1 MTPTTET
8 TPLTKWTVPTT
19 TPHGPRQ
26 PLLPAEPRRES
37 VRDGV
42 GTNARRPDGIPKVK
56 GEFAY
61 SSDLWAEGMLH
72 GATVRSPH
80 PYARI
85 VRIDTSPAKAIEG
98 VRSVLT
104 HEDVPGAK
112 TYGMEHADQ
121 PVLAWDIVRYHG
133 EAVAIVAAEDP
144 ETARRA
150 ADAVVVEY
158 EVLEPVV
165 DVEYAIGGD
174 APELHE
180 GTGNVT
186 RHVHIHTGDQAPTAP
201 VVVRGRYE
209 MGMQDQAF
217 LGPESGLVIPAED
230 GGVDIYV
237 ATQWMHTD
245 RDQVAPCLGL
255 SAEQVRITLAGVGGA
270 FGGREDLSMQAH
282 ASMLALAT
290 QRPVRMVYS
299 REESFFGHIHR
310 HPAWMEYE
318 HGATEDGTLVY
329 VKVRVLLDGGAYT
342 SSSTAVAS
350 NAARFALGPY
360 VVPNATIDAT
370 VAYTNNP
377 PCGAM
382 RGFGAVQVA
391 LGHEGQMDRL
401 AAKLGMDPVELRII
415 NAMRQGDRLPT
426 GQVVENPAPVRELL
440 EAVRDAPRRELAPV
454 ATREVGAGGG
464 LDIRQLPGGAAN
476 TTHGEDVRRGVGYGV
491 GFKNVGFA
499 EGFDDYSTARVTL
512 SRGADGP
519 IVSVHHAA
527 AEVGQGLVT
536 ICMQIGRTE
545 LPVGPCVVLPAD
557 TQVGSAGSSSASRQ
571 TYMTGGAVKQS
582 AELVRAELLDRAAAH
597 TSVAREGMRLDD
609 DGTIRDAAGE
619 VIVADVSELLSTPI
633 EVEREFRHKRTFPL
647 DPETGQGDADVQF
660 AFAAHR
666 AVVDVD
672 AGLGIVRVL
681 DMATA
686 QDVGKAMNPQQ
697 LEGQIEGG
705 TSHGVG
711 LALMEEIQVVNG
723 TVRNPSFTDYLIP
736 TTLDMPTVQMTI
748 LELGDPEA
756 PYGVRGVGEPPSISS
771 TPAIA
776 AAVRDATGIDLI
788 RVPIRPDDIVFGS
801 PPAVD

>member
-1 MTPTTET
+1 MTRDT
-8 TPLTKWTVPTT
+8 WTVVPS
-19 TPHGPRQ
+19 PNQPFAPARPRGV
-26 PLLPAEPRRES
+26 EG
-37 VRDGV
+37 GV
-42 GTNARRPDGIPKVK
+42 GSNARRPDGIPKVK

-80 PYARI
+80 PFARI
-85 VRIDTSPAKAIEG
+85 VSVDLAAAKSMDGGRA
-98 VRSVLT
+98 VLVAD
-104 HEDVPGAK
+104 DVPGSK
-112 TYGMEHADQ
+112 LYGMEHDDQ
-121 PVLAWDIVRYHG
+121 PVLAWDLVRYHG

-158 EVLEPVV
+158 EVLDAVTDAEFALSG
-165 DVEYAIGGD
+165 E

-180 GTGNVT
+180 GTANVT
-186 RHVHIHTGDQAPTAP
+186 RHVRIRHGEQGVTAP
-201 VVVRGRYE
+201 VVVTGTYE
-209 MGMQDQAF
+209 MGMQDQAV
-217 LGPESGLVIPAED
+217 LGPESGMVLPGED
-230 GGVDIYV
+230 GGVDIFV
-237 ATQWMHTD
+237 ATQWMHVD
-245 RDQVAPCLGL
+245 RGQVARCLGL
-255 SAEQVRITLAGVGGA
+255 PEDQVRITLAGVGGA
-270 FGGREDLSMQAH
+270 FGAREDLSMQVH
-282 ASMLALAT
+282 ASMLALHT
-290 QRPVRMVYS
+290 NRPVRMVYS
-299 REESFFGHIHR
+299 REESFFGHVHR
-310 HPAWMEYE
+310 HPAKMEYE
-318 HGATEDGTLVY
+318 HGATEDGQLVY
-329 VKVRVLLDGGAYT
+329 VKARIVLDGGAYT
-342 SSSTAVAS
+342 SSSTAVAG
-350 NAARFALGPY
+350 NAGRFAIGPY
-360 VVPNATIDAT
+360 ECPNATIDSV

-391 LGHEGQMDRL
+391 LGHEAQMDRL
-401 AAKLGMDPVELRII
+401 AAKLGMDPVELRIR
-415 NAMRQGDRLPT
+415 NAMSQGSVMPT
-426 GQVVENPAPVRELL
+426 GQVIHNPAPVRELL
-440 EAVRDAPRRELAPV
+440 EAVRDAPHRELATV
-454 ATREVGAGGG
+454 DEREPGADGRI
-464 LDIRQLPGGAAN
+464 DIRQLPGGAAN
-476 TTHGEDVRRGVGYGV
+476 STHGEDVVRGVGYGV

-536 ICMQIGRTE
+536 ICMQIARTE
-545 LPVGPCVVLPAD
+545 LPCGEAIVLPAD

-582 AELVRAELLDRAAAH
+582 CELVRAQLLDRAADHAG
-597 TSVAREGMRLDD
+597 VARVGLRLAD
-609 DGTIRDAAGE
+609 DGTIRDGDE
-619 VIVADVSELLSTPI
+619 TVVVDDVTVLLATPI
-633 EVEREFRHKRTFPL
+633 EVEEVFRHRETFPM

-711 LALMEEIQVVNG
+711 LALMEEIQVVDG
-723 TVRNPSFTDYLIP
+723 KVRNPSFTDYLIP
-736 TTLDMPTVQMTI
+736 TILDMPTVQMEI

-771 TPAIA
+771 TPAIV
-776 AAVRDATGIDLI
+776 AAVRDATGVDI
-788 RVPIRPDDIVFGS
+788 RRAPIRPDDIVFG
-801 PPAVD
+801 ARA

>member
-1 MTPTTET
+1 MT
-8 TPLTKWTVPTT
+8 TPLT
-19 TPHGPRQ
+19 PRQ
-26 PLLPAEPRRES
+26 PLTPAIPRRG
-37 VRDGV
+37 VPGGV

-61 SSDLWAEGMLH
+61 SSDLWADGMLH

-85 VRIDTSPAKAIEG
+85 LGVDTSAARSMQG
-98 VRSVLT
+98 VRAVLT
-104 HEDVPGAK
+104 HEDVPGEK
-112 TYGMEHADQ
+112 WYGMEHKDQ
-121 PVLAWDIVRYHG
+121 PVLAIDIVRYQG
-133 EAVAIVAAEDP
+133 EPVAIVAAEDP

-150 ADAVVVEY
+150 AEAVVVEY
-158 EVLEPVV
+158 ELLEPVV
-165 DVEYAIGGD
+165 DAEFAISGE

-186 RHVHIHTGDQAPTAP
+186 RHVHIETGDQSPSAP
-201 VVVRGRYE
+201 VVVRGEYE

-217 LGPESGLVIPAED
+217 LGPESGLVVPGED

-237 ATQWMHTD
+237 ATQWMHVD
-245 RDQVAPCLGL
+245 LWQVAPCLGL
-255 SAEQVRITLAGVGGA
+255 EEDQVRITLAGVGGA
-270 FGGREDLSMQAH
+270 FGGREDLSMQVH
-282 ASMLALAT
+282 GSMLALAT
-290 QRPVRMVYS
+290 QRPVRFVYS

-310 HPAWMEYE
+310 HPAKMAYE
-318 HGATEDGTLVY
+318 HGAAEDGTLVY
-329 VKVRVLLDGGAYT
+329 VKARIMLDGGAFT

-360 VVPNATIDAT
+360 VVPNATIDST

-391 LGHEGQMDRL
+391 LAHEGQMDKL
-401 AAKLGMDPVELRII
+401 AHALGMDPVELRIK
-415 NAMRQGDRLPT
+415 NAMTQGSTLPT
-426 GQVVENPAPVRELL
+426 GQVVHNPAPVRELL
-440 EAVRDAPRRELAPV
+440 EAVRDAPRRELATV
-454 ATREVGAGGG
+454 ADRDVI
-464 LDIRQLPGGAAN
+464 DIRQLPGGAAN
-476 TTHGEDVRRGVGYGV
+476 STHGEGVERGVGYGV

-512 SRGADGP
+512 ARGGEGP
-519 IVSVHHAA
+519 IVSVHTAA

-545 LPVGPCVVLPAD
+545 LPVGECIVLPA
-557 TQVGSAGSSSASRQ
+557 TTEVGSAGSSSASRQ
-571 TYMTGGAVKQS
+571 TYMTGGAVQQTCQ
-582 AELVRAELLDRAAAH
+582 LVRSELLDRA
-597 TSVAREGMRLDD
+597 SVHADVDREGLVLGD
-609 DGTIRDAAGE
+609 DGVIRDAAGATVIDDVE
-619 VIVADVSELLSTPI
+619 VLLGEPI
-633 EVEREFRHKRTFPL
+633 SVEAEYRHRQTFPL
-647 DPETGQGDADVQF
+647 DPKTGQGDADVQF

-672 AGLGIVRVL
+672 TELGIVRVL

-711 LALMEEIQVVNG
+711 LALMEEIQIRDG
-723 TVRNPSFTDYLIP
+723 KIRNPSFTDYLIP
-736 TTLDMPTVQMTI
+736 TILDMPTVQMKV

-756 PYGVRGVGEPPSISS
+756 PYGLRGVGEPPSISS
-771 TPAIA
+771 TPAVA
-776 AAVRDATGIDLI
+776 AAVRDATGAPIS
-788 RVPIRPDDIVFGS
+788 RVPIRPDDIVF
-801 PPAVD
+801 A

>member
-1 MTPTTET
+1 MT
-8 TPLTKWTVPTT
+8 TPLT
-19 TPHGPRQ
+19 PRQ
-26 PLLPAEPRRES
+26 PLTPAMPRRGH
-37 VRDGV
+37 VRGGV

-61 SSDLWAEGMLH
+61 SSDLWADGMLH

-85 VRIDTSPAKAIEG
+85 VGIDTTAAASMQG
-98 VRSVLT
+98 VRAVLT
-104 HEDVPGAK
+104 HHDVPGEK
-112 TYGMEHADQ
+112 FYGMEHKDQ
-121 PVLAWDIVRYHG
+121 PVLAIDIVRYQG
-133 EAVAIVAAEDP
+133 EPVAIVAADDP

-150 ADAVVVEY
+150 VEAVVVDY

-165 DVEYAIGGD
+165 DAEFAVSGD
-174 APELHE
+174 APEIHE

-186 RHVHIHTGDQAPTAP
+186 RHVHIAHGDQDPSAP
-201 VVVRGRYE
+201 VVVRGTYE

-237 ATQWMHTD
+237 ATQWMHVDLWQT
-245 RDQVAPCLGL
+245 APCLGL
-255 SAEQVRITLAGVGGA
+255 PEDLVRITLAGVGGA
-270 FGGREDLSMQAH
+270 FGGREDLSMQIH
-282 ASMLALAT
+282 GSMLALAT
-290 QRPVRMVYS
+290 KRPVRFVYS

-310 HPAWMEYE
+310 HPAKMEYE
-318 HGATEDGTLVY
+318 HGATEDGALVY
-329 VKVRVLLDGGAYT
+329 VKARIMLDGGAFT

-360 VVPNATIDAT
+360 EVPNATIDST

-401 AAKLGMDPVELRII
+401 AEALGMDPVELRIK
-415 NAMRQGDRLPT
+415 NAMSEGSVLPT
-426 GQVVENPAPVRELL
+426 GQVISNPAPVRELL
-440 EAVRDAPRRELAPV
+440 EAVRDAPRRELPPV
-454 ATREVGAGGG
+454 AERGAI
-464 LDIRQLPGGAAN
+464 DIRQMPGGAAN
-476 TTHGEDVRRGVGYGV
+476 STHGEDVQRGVGYGV

-499 EGFDDYSTARVTL
+499 EGFDDYSTAKVTIA
-512 SRGADGP
+512 RGAEGP
-519 IVSVHHAA
+519 VVSVHTAA

-536 ICMQIGRTE
+536 ICMQIARTE
-545 LPVGPCVVLPAD
+545 LPCGEAIVLPAS
-557 TQVGSAGSSSASRQ
+557 TEVGSGGSSSASRQ

-582 AELVRAELLDRAAAH
+582 CELVRDQLLGRAAAH
-597 TSVAREGMRLDD
+597 IGVPRDGLRLAD
-609 DGTIRDAAGE
+609 DGTIRNAVDG
-619 VIVADVSELLSTPI
+619 ILLDDVDVLLDEPI
-633 EVEREFRHKRTFPL
+633 SVEEEYRHRETFPL
-647 DPETGQGDADVQF
+647 DPKTGQGDADVQF

-711 LALMEEIQVVNG
+711 LALMEEIQVVDG
-723 TVRNPSFTDYLIP
+723 KVRNPSFTDYLIP
-736 TTLDMPTVQMTI
+736 TVLDMPTVQMTI

-776 AAVRDATGIDLI
+776 AAVRDATGVDIR
-788 RVPIRPDDIVFGS
+788 RVPIRPDDIVFGAS
-801 PPAVD
+801 THTN

>member
-1 MTPTTET
+1 MTWPGS
-8 TPLTKWTVPTT
+8 TT
-19 TPHGPRQ
+19 TPVAPRQ
-26 PLLPAEPRRES
+26 PLVPATPRTGG

-42 GTNARRPDGIPKVK
+42 GTSARRPDGIPKVK

-72 GATVRSPH
+72 GCTVRSPH
-80 PYARI
+80 PHARI
-85 VRIDTSPAKAIEG
+85 LSIDTTRAAAMEG
-98 VRSVLT
+98 VRAVLT
-104 HEDVPGAK
+104 HVDVPGAK
-112 TYGMEHADQ
+112 TYGMEHQDQ
-121 PVLAWDIVRYHG
+121 PVLAWDLVRYHG
-133 EAVAIVAAEDP
+133 EPVAIVAAEDP

-150 ADAVVVEY
+150 AEAVVVEY
-158 EVLEPVV
+158 EVLDPIV
-165 DVEYAIGGD
+165 DAEVAIAGD
-174 APELHE
+174 VPELHP
-180 GTGNVT
+180 GTGNIT
-186 RHVHIHTGDQAPTAP
+186 RHVRIRRGDQAATAP
-201 VVVRGRYE
+201 VVVRGTYE

-237 ATQWMHTD
+237 ATQWMHVD
-245 RDQVAPCLGL
+245 RDQLAPCLGL
-255 SAEQVRITLAGVGGA
+255 TADQVRITLAGVGGA
-270 FGGREDLSMQAH
+270 FGAREDLSMQAH

-290 QRPVRMVYS
+290 KRPVRMVYS
-299 REESFFGHIHR
+299 REESFFGHVHR
-310 HPAWMEYE
+310 HPARMEYE
-318 HGATEDGTLVY
+318 HGATEDGDLVY
-329 VKVRVLLDGGAYT
+329 ARVRVVLDGGAYT
-342 SSSTAVAS
+342 SSSTAVAG
-350 NAARFALGPY
+350 NAGRFALGPY
-360 VVPNATIDAT
+360 EVPNLAIDSI

-391 LGHEGQMDRL
+391 IGHEAQMDRL
-401 AAKLGMDPVELRII
+401 AEALGMDPVELRIR
-415 NAMRQGDRLPT
+415 NAMSQGSIMPT
-426 GQVVENPAPVRELL
+426 GQVVHNPAPVRELL
-440 EAVRDAPRRELAPV
+440 EAVRDAPHRELPPV
-454 ATREVGAGGG
+454 AERPGTGPDGE

-476 TTHGEDVRRGVGYGV
+476 TTHGEDVRRGVGYGI

-512 SRGADGP
+512 ARGVDGGA

-527 AEVGQGLVT
+527 AEVGQGLIT

-582 AELVRAELLDRAAAH
+582 CELVRAQLLDRAAQHAEVDR
-597 TSVAREGMRLDD
+597 TGLYLAD
-609 DGTIRDAAGE
+609 DGTIRDAADMVLFE
-619 VIVADVSELLSTPI
+619 DVAVLLATPI
-633 EVEREFRHKRTFPL
+633 EVEREYRHRETFPM
-647 DPETGQGDADVQF
+647 DDETGQGDADVQF

-711 LALMEEIQVVNG
+711 LALMEEIQVVDG
-723 TVRNPSFTDYLIP
+723 KVRNPSFTDYLIP

-776 AAVRDATGIDLI
+776 AAVRAATGAPIT
-788 RVPIRPDDIVFGS
+788 RVPIRPDDIVFSTG
-801 PPAVD
+801 DDRR

>member
-1 MTPTTET
+1 MTRATA
-8 TPLTKWTVPTT
+8 
-19 TPHGPRQ
+19 TPHAPRQ
-26 PLLPAEPRRES
+26 PLTPAEPRTPREGG
-37 VRDGV
+37 VPGGV
-42 GTNARRPDGIPKVK
+42 GTSARRPDGIPKVK

-72 GATVRSPH
+72 GATTRSPH
-80 PYARI
+80 PHARI
-85 VRIDTSPAKAIEG
+85 LSIDTSAARAMQG

-104 HEDVPGAK
+104 ADDVPGAK
-112 TYGMEHADQ
+112 TYGMEHQDQ
-121 PVLAWDIVRYHG
+121 PVLAWDVVRYHG
-133 EAVAIVAAEDP
+133 EPVAIVAAEDP

-158 EVLEPVV
+158 DVLEPIV
-165 DVEYAIGGD
+165 DAEVAISSD
-174 APELHE
+174 VPELHP

-186 RHVHIHTGDQAPTAP
+186 RHVRIRHGEQRVTAP
-201 VVVRGRYE
+201 VVVRGTYE

-237 ATQWMHTD
+237 ATQWLHVD

-255 SAEQVRITLAGVGGA
+255 EDEQVRITLAGVGGA
-270 FGGREDLSMQAH
+270 FGGREDLSMQVH

-310 HPAWMEYE
+310 HPARMEYE
-318 HGATEDGTLVY
+318 HGADEDGTLVY
-329 VKVRVLLDGGAYT
+329 VKARVMLDGGAYT
-342 SSSTAVAS
+342 SSSTAVAG
-350 NAARFALGPY
+350 NAARFAIGPY
-360 VVPNATIDAT
+360 ECPSATIDSI

-391 LGHEGQMDRL
+391 LGHESQMDKL
-401 AAKLGMDPVELRII
+401 AAALDMDPVELRIR
-415 NAMRQGDRLPT
+415 NAMSQGSVMPT
-426 GQVVENPAPVRELL
+426 GQVVHNPAPVRELL
-440 EAVRDAPRRELAPV
+440 EAVRDAPHRELAPV
-454 ATREVGAGGG
+454 GERDSI
-464 LDIRQLPGGAAN
+464 DIRQLPGGAAN

-512 SRGADGP
+512 SMGIDGP

-536 ICMQIGRTE
+536 ICMQIARTE
-545 LPVGPCVVLPAD
+545 LPVGPAIVLPAD

-571 TYMTGGAVKQS
+571 TYMTGGAVQQS
-582 AELVRAELLDRAAAH
+582 CQLVRGELLDRAAAH
-597 TSVAREGMRLDD
+597 AGATRDGLRLAD
-609 DGTIRDAAGE
+609 DGRVVDASGTIAVE
-619 VIVADVSELLSTPI
+619 DVSVLLTTPI
-633 EVEREFRHKRTFPL
+633 EVEREYRHRETFPM
-647 DPETGQGDADVQF
+647 DDETGQGDADVQF

-711 LALMEEIQVVNG
+711 LALMEEIQVVDG
-723 TVRNPSFTDYLIP
+723 KVRNPSFTDYLIP

-776 AAVRDATGIDLI
+776 AAVRDATGVDVT
-788 RVPIRPDDIVFGS
+788 RVPIRPDDLVFGRS
-801 PPAVD
+801 

>member
-1 MTPTTET
+1 MSTIT
-8 TPLTKWTVPTT
+8 TPPS
-19 TPHGPRQ
+19 Q
-26 PLLPAEPRRES
+26 PLVPAEHQQG
-37 VRDGV
+37 VKGGV
-42 GTNARRPDGIPKVK
+42 GTSARRPDGIPKVK

-61 SSDLWAEGMLH
+61 SSDLWADGMLH

-80 PYARI
+80 AFARI
-85 VRIDTSPAKAIEG
+85 VSIDTAAARSMQG
-98 VRSVLT
+98 VRAVLT

-121 PVLAWDIVRYHG
+121 PVLAIDLVRYHG
-133 EAVAIVAAEDP
+133 EPVAIVAAEDP

-150 ADAVVVEY
+150 AEAVVVEY
-158 EVLEPVV
+158 DVLEPVV
-165 DVEYAIGGD
+165 DPEFAMGGE
-174 APELHE
+174 ATELHA
-180 GTGNVT
+180 GTGNIT
-186 RHVHIHTGDQAPTAP
+186 RRVVITTGDQEATAP

-237 ATQWMHTD
+237 ATQWMHSD
-245 RDQVAPCLGL
+245 LWQVAPCLGL
-255 SAEQVRITLAGVGGA
+255 EESQVRMTLAGVGGA
-270 FGGREDLSMQAH
+270 FGGREDLSMQVH

-299 REESFFGHIHR
+299 RAESFVGHIHR

-318 HGATEDGTLVY
+318 HGATEDGDLVY
-329 VKVRVLLDGGAYT
+329 AKARIVLDGGAYT

-360 VVPNATIDAT
+360 EVPNATIESTA
-370 VAYTNNP
+370 VFTNNP

-391 LGHEGQMDRL
+391 LGHEAQMDKL
-401 AAKLGMDPVELRII
+401 AAALGMDPVELRIR
-415 NAMRQGDRLPT
+415 NAMRQGSKLPT
-426 GQVVENPAPVRELL
+426 GQVVHNPAPVRELL
-440 EAVRDAPRRELAPV
+440 EAVRDAPHRELPPV
-454 ATREVGAGGG
+454 GERASI
-464 LDIRQLPGGAAN
+464 DIRQLPGGAAN

-519 IVSVHHAA
+519 IVAVHHAS

-545 LPVGPCVVLPAD
+545 LPVGDCIVLPAT
-557 TQVGSAGSSSASRQ
+557 TQVGSGGSSSASRQ
-571 TYMTGGAVKQS
+571 TYMTGGAVQQS
-582 AELVRAELLDRAAAH
+582 CQLVRAQLLDR
-597 TSVAREGMRLDD
+597 VAERTGAGRDGLRLAD
-609 DGTIRDAAGE
+609 DGTIRDAGDAVVVE
-619 VIVADVSELLSTPI
+619 DVSTLLDTPI
-633 EVEREFRHKRTFPL
+633 EVESEYRHRQTYPL
-647 DPETGQGDADVQF
+647 DPKTGQGDADVQF

-711 LALMEEIQVVNG
+711 LALMEEIQVVDG
-723 TVRNPSFTDYLIP
+723 LVRNPSFTDYLIP
-736 TTLDMPTVQMTI
+736 TILDMPTVQMTI

-776 AAVRDATGIDLI
+776 AAVRNATGAPIT
-788 RVPIRPDDIVFGS
+788 RVPIRPDDVVFAG
-801 PPAVD
+801 A

>member
-1 MTPTTET
+1 MT
-8 TPLTKWTVPTT
+8 TPLV
-19 TPHGPRQ
+19 PRQ
-26 PLLPAEPRRES
+26 PLTPAIPRRG
-37 VRDGV
+37 VAGGV
-42 GTNARRPDGIPKVK
+42 GTSARRPDGIPKVK

-61 SSDLWAEGMLH
+61 SSDLWADGMLH

-85 VRIDTSPAKAIEG
+85 LRVDTTAAAAMQG
-98 VRSVLT
+98 VRCVLT
-104 HEDVPGAK
+104 HEDVPGEK
-112 TYGMEHADQ
+112 FYGMEHKDQ
-121 PVLAWDIVRYHG
+121 PVLAIDIVRYQG
-133 EAVAIVAAEDP
+133 EPVAIVAAEDP

-150 ADAVVVEY
+150 AAAVVVEY

-165 DVEYAIGGD
+165 DAEFAVSGE

-180 GTGNVT
+180 GTANVT
-186 RHVHIHTGDQAPTAP
+186 RHVHIECGDQAPTAP
-201 VVVRGRYE
+201 VVVRGSYE

-217 LGPESGLVIPAED
+217 LGPESGLVIPTED

-237 ATQWMHTD
+237 ATQWMHVD
-245 RDQVAPCLGL
+245 LWQVAPCLGL
-255 SAEQVRITLAGVGGA
+255 AEDQVRITLAGVGGA
-270 FGGREDLSMQAH
+270 FGGREDLSMQVH
-282 ASMLALAT
+282 GSMLALAT
-290 QRPVRMVYS
+290 KRPVRFVYS

-310 HPAWMEYE
+310 HPAKMEYE

-329 VKVRVLLDGGAYT
+329 VKARIMLDGGAFT

-360 VVPNATIDAT
+360 EVPNATIDST

-391 LGHEGQMDRL
+391 LGHEGQMDKL
-401 AAKLGMDPVELRII
+401 AAALGMDPVELRIK
-415 NAMRQGDRLPT
+415 NAMSEGSTLPT
-426 GQVVENPAPVRELL
+426 GQVVHNPAPVRELL

-454 ATREVGAGGG
+454 AEREGGPDG
-464 LDIRQLPGGAAN
+464 QLDIRQLPGGAAN
-476 TTHGEDVRRGVGYGV
+476 STHGEGVERGVGYGV

-512 SRGADGP
+512 ARGADGP
-519 IVSVHHAA
+519 IVSVHTAA

-545 LPVGPCVVLPAD
+545 LPVGECIVLPAS
-557 TQVGSAGSSSASRQ
+557 TEVGSAGSSSASRQ

-582 AELVRAELLDRAAAH
+582 CELVRSELLDRA
-597 TSVAREGMRLDD
+597 SVHADVDRDGLLLAD
-609 DGTIRDAAGE
+609 DGVIRDASGATVIDDVEVLLGE
-619 VIVADVSELLSTPI
+619 PI
-633 EVEREFRHKRTFPL
+633 SIEAEYRHRKTFPL
-647 DPETGQGDADVQF
+647 DPKTGQGDADVQF

-672 AGLGIVRVL
+672 TELGIVRVL

-711 LALMEEIQVVNG
+711 LALMEEIQIVDG
-723 TVRNPSFTDYLIP
+723 KIRNPSFTDYLIP
-736 TTLDMPTVQMTI
+736 TILDMPTVQMTI
-748 LELGDPEA
+748 MELGDPEA

-776 AAVRDATGIDLI
+776 AAVRSATGAPIT
-788 RVPIRPDDIVFGS
+788 RVPIRPDDIVF
-801 PPAVD
+801 A

>member
-1 MTPTTET
+1 MTDA
-8 TPLTKWTVPTT
+8 TT
-19 TPHGPRQ
+19 TPWTTIPSPNQPFAPAHPREAV
-26 PLLPAEPRRES
+26 PG
-37 VRDGV
+37 GV

-85 VRIDTSPAKAIEG
+85 TSIDTAAAKSMDG
-98 VRSVLT
+98 VRAVLVAD
-104 HEDVPGAK
+104 DVPGSK
-112 TYGMEHADQ
+112 VYGMEHDDQ
-121 PVLAWDIVRYHG
+121 PVLAWDVVRYHG
-133 EAVAIVAAEDP
+133 ESVAIVAAEDP

-158 EVLEPVV
+158 EVLDPVV
-165 DVEYAIGGD
+165 DPEFAISGD
-174 APELHE
+174 APELHP
-180 GTGNVT
+180 GTGNIT
-186 RHVHIHTGDQAPTAP
+186 RHVKIRHGEQDVSAP
-201 VVVRGRYE
+201 VVVTGRYE

-217 LGPESGLVIPAED
+217 LGPESGMVLPGED
-230 GGVDIYV
+230 GGVDIFV
-237 ATQWMHTD
+237 ATQWMHVD
-245 RDQVAPCLGL
+245 RGQVAKCLGL
-255 SAEQVRITLAGVGGA
+255 PEEQVRITLAGVGGA
-270 FGGREDLSMQAH
+270 FGAREDLSMQVH
-282 ASMLALAT
+282 ASMLALHT
-290 QRPVRMVYS
+290 NRPVRIVYS
-299 REESFFGHIHR
+299 REESFFGHVHR

-318 HGATEDGTLVY
+318 HGATEEGDLVY

-342 SSSTAVAS
+342 SSSTAVAG
-350 NAARFALGPY
+350 NAGRFSIGPY
-360 VVPNATIDAT
+360 ECPNATIDSI

-391 LGHEGQMDRL
+391 LGHEAQMDKL
-401 AAKLGMDPVELRII
+401 AAKLGMDPVDLRIR
-415 NAMRQGDRLPT
+415 NAMSQGSVMPT
-426 GQVVENPAPVRELL
+426 GQVVHNPAPVRELL
-440 EAVRDAPRRELAPV
+440 EAVRDAPHRELPV
-454 ATREVGAGGG
+454 VAEREAV
-464 LDIRQLPGGAAN
+464 DIRQLPGGAAN
-476 TTHGEDVRRGVGYGV
+476 STHGEDVRRGVGYGI

-536 ICMQIGRTE
+536 ICMQIARTE
-545 LPVGPCVVLPAD
+545 LPVGPAIVLPAD
-557 TQVGSAGSSSASRQ
+557 TQVGSAGSTSASRQ
-571 TYMTGGAVKQS
+571 TFMTGGAVKQS
-582 AELVRAELLDRAAAH
+582 CELVRDELLVRAAEH
-597 TSVAREGMRLDD
+597 VGVARDGLRLAD
-609 DGTIRDAAGE
+609 DGTIRNL
-619 VIVADVSELLSTPI
+619 ADGILLDDVTELLATPI
-633 EVEREFRHKRTFPL
+633 EVEREFRHRETFPM
-647 DPETGQGDADVQF
+647 DPQTGQGNADVQF

-711 LALMEEIQVVNG
+711 LALMEEIQVVG
-723 TVRNPSFTDYLIP
+723 GKVRNPSFTDYLIP
-736 TTLDMPTVQMTI
+736 TVLDMPTVQMTI
-748 LELGDPEA
+748 MELGDPEA

-776 AAVRDATGIDLI
+776 AAVRDATGVDIT
-788 RVPIRPDDIVFGS
+788 RVPIRPDDIVFGAS
-801 PPAVD
+801 EGRSSSGA